1 MRMTGNRFLLDTNI
15 IAAWLKG
22 AEPIADKTDRAV
34 EVYIPIIMLGE
45 IYYWT
50 LHSTKVQKNMA
61 ILRI

>member
-1 MRMTGNRFLLDTNI
+1 MKKPLKNPANKFMRMTGNRFLLDTNI

-45 IYYWT
+45 IYY
-50 LHSTKVQKNMA
+50 
-61 ILRI
+61 